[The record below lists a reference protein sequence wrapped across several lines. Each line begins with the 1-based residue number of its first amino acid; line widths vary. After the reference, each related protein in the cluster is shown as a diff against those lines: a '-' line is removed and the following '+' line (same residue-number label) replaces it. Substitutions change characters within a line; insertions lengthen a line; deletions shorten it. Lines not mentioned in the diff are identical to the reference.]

1 MTPETRYARTTDG
14 THVAYQVHGE
24 GPVDILVLRAWHS
37 NLDHEWQEPVL
48 AGILRRLASLGRVI
62 RLDRRG
68 TGLSDRFDP
77 ASPPTLE
84 HRIDDIRAT
93 LDAAD
98 AQRVVAVGLA
108 HGGALCAFFA
118 ATFPERTAGLVL
130 WSPPPSMIGRAMP
143 AAYDARRDGL
153 ERGWGT
159 DDAARET
166 VRVVAP
172 SRIHDTAFVEWV
184 RDDAR
189 LGGSASELTA
199 QWSLVAD
206 TSVDGILSSIHVPA
220 LVLWRSG
227 AATVAPIVASKIPDA
242 TAIELPGNDHMF
254 ISGDWRAPLAEIERF
269 VERVS
274 ALPSETDRVLVTVV
288 FTDIVGSTE
297 RAAQLG
303 DRAWRELV
311 DRHHRVVRRELA
323 RYRGREI
330 DTAGDGFFAAF
341 DAPARAIRCAIAIR
355 TAVGRLGLELR
366 IGIHA
371 GECERVD
378 GGLRGV
384 AVHAGARI
392 AGVAGPG
399 DILVSRTVRD
409 LVAGSGLQLADAG
422 PYELKGL
429 TEPWQLHR
437 VMESAGNPDQTIGNS
452 D

>member
-1 MTPETRYARTTDG
+1 
-14 THVAYQVHGE
+14 
-24 GPVDILVLRAWHS
+24 
-37 NLDHEWQEPVL
+37 
-48 AGILRRLASLGRVI
+48 
-62 RLDRRG
+62 
-68 TGLSDRFDP
+68 
-77 ASPPTLE
+77 
-84 HRIDDIRAT
+84 
-93 LDAAD
+93 
-98 AQRVVAVGLA
+98 
-108 HGGALCAFFA
+108 
-118 ATFPERTAGLVL
+118 
-130 WSPPPSMIGRAMP
+130 
-143 AAYDARRDGL
+143 
-153 ERGWGT
+153 
-159 DDAARET
+159 
-166 VRVVAP
+166 
-172 SRIHDTAFVEWV
+172 
-184 RDDAR
+184 
-189 LGGSASELTA
+189 
-199 QWSLVAD
+199 
-206 TSVDGILSSIHVPA
+206 
-220 LVLWRSG
+220 
-227 AATVAPIVASKIPDA
+227 
-242 TAIELPGNDHMF
+242 MF